1 MLHQLCSLCNKYSAS
16 GILQLIAAA
25 TGGITMQQLV
35 AADSG
40 PARRQLLV
48 STGVESKAQLLQ
60 LQERAFL
67 TIGEVVTVLAR
78 DVLGV
83 PDSEEQGGDVPVVG
97 MQGEAAQAPAVA
109 QQGRASAAEV
119 QAQAA

>member
-40 PARRQLLV
+40 PAWRQLLV